1 MASRRLKSDPFFT
14 DDFRPEVYSAEGM
27 RWIEDASMA
36 AVVGRHVPE
45 LRGRLRALRNP
56 FAPWDHPE
64 NQR

>member
-14 DDFRPEVYSAEGM
+14 DDFRPEVYSPEGM

-56 FAPWDHPE
+56 FAPWDDPGNH
-64 NQR
+64 R